1 MKSKTRNIFFFV
13 GLIFVILMIL
23 TFKVSFTELWQ
34 QITHAGYWLVA
45 IIGMWVPLYIMNT
58 WTWRTIL
65 KGSGDTMVPFWKL
78 FKVTI
83 SGFALNYA
91 TPVGLMGGEP
101 YKIMEIKQYVGVQRA
116 SSSTVLFAMMHI
128 FSHFWYWV
136 TALIL
141 YLFFMP
147 VNFPIAVL
155 LAIVALFCVAGIY
168 LFLKGYKKGMVVKL
182 IRLIAKI
189 PGCKKWAIN
198 FAQKNAEDLNKI
210 DDQIAALHK
219 QNKKYFFI
227 SFFLEYFGRIL
238 QSFEI
243 FFMLML
249 FADSQPGIMLFIQS
263 LIILAFTSLFANML
277 FFIPLQIGGREGG
290 FAMVVSNLGMTMQVS
305 MSISIISR
313 VREIFWT
320 SLGLLLMKV
329 GNSKVAVD
337 KKDNDNS
344 ENEKRIDDMSV
355 NDEHIME
362 KSNDNSSGNMN

>member
-23 TFKVSFTELWQ
+23 TFKVSFTQLWQ
-34 QITHAGYWLVA
+34 HITQAGYWLIA

-58 WTWRTIL
+58 FTWRTIL
-65 KGSGDTMVPFWKL
+65 KGSGDVTVPFWKL

-141 YLFFMP
+141 YLLFMP
-147 VNFPIAVL
+147 INIPISIL
-155 LAIVALFCVAGIY
+155 LAIVALFCFAGIY
-168 LFLKGYKKGMVVKL
+168 LFLKGYKNGMVVKL
-182 IRLIAKI
+182 VNFVSKI
-189 PGCKKWAIN
+189 PGCKKWAAN
-198 FAQKNAEDLNKI
+198 FAEKNAEDLKKI

-227 SFFLEYFGRIL
+227 SLFLEYFGRIL

-249 FADSQPGIMLFIQS
+249 FADGQPGIMLFIQS
-263 LIILAFTSLFANML
+263 LIILAFTSLFANIL

-290 FAMVVSNLGMTMQVS
+290 FAMVVSNLGMTIQVS

-320 SLGLLLMKV
+320 SIGLLLMKI
-329 GNSKVAVD
+329 GNKTLDNKANDITDSKI
-337 KKDNDNS
+337 NITENS
-344 ENEKRIDDMSV
+344 D
-355 NDEHIME
+355 
-362 KSNDNSSGNMN
+362 

>member
-1 MKSKTRNIFFFV
+1 MKSSTRNIFFFI
-13 GLIFVILMIL
+13 GLVFVILMIL
-23 TFKVSFTELWQ
+23 TFKVSFRELWQ
-34 QITHAGYWLVA
+34 QICHAGYWLVA

-58 WTWRTIL
+58 FTWRTIL
-65 KGSGDTMVPFWKL
+65 LGSGDCNIPFWKL
-78 FKVTI
+78 LKVTI

-101 YKIMEIKQYVGVQRA
+101 YKIMEIKPYVGVQRA

-141 YLFFMP
+141 YLIFLP
-147 VNFPIAVL
+147 VNFFMGIL
-155 LAIVALFCVAGIY
+155 LSIVAVFCFAGIY
-168 LFLKGYKKGMVVKL
+168 LFVRGYRSGMVVKL
-182 IRLIAKI
+182 VRFVSKI
-189 PGCKKWAIN
+189 PGCRKWAKN
-198 FAQKNAEDLNKI
+198 FAEKNAEDLQKI
-210 DDQIAALHK
+210 DSQIAALHS
-219 QNKKYFFI
+219 QNKKYFFT

-249 FADSQPGIMLFIQS
+249 FADKDASVMLFVHS
-263 LIILAFTSLFANML
+263 LIILAFTSLFANLL

-290 FAMVVSNLGMTMQVS
+290 FMMVVSNLGMTVQVS

-320 SLGLLLMKV
+320 SLGLFIMKFGNKGPSSPADSSSNNLLPSDQQ
-329 GNSKVAVD
+329 GLDNEED
-337 KKDNDNS
+337 NHFKK
-344 ENEKRIDDMSV
+344 
-355 NDEHIME
+355 
-362 KSNDNSSGNMN
+362 

>member
-1 MKSKTRNIFFFV
+1 MKNKTRNIFFFV
-13 GLIFVILMIL
+13 GLAFVILMIL

-58 WTWRTIL
+58 FTWRTIL
-65 KGSGDTMVPFWKL
+65 KGSGDSNVPFWKL

-116 SSSTVLFAMMHI
+116 SSSTLLFAMMHI

-141 YLFFMP
+141 YLLFMP
-147 VNFPIAVL
+147 LNLPIAIL
-155 LAIVALFCVAGIY
+155 LSLVAAFCIAGIY
-168 LFLKGYKKGMVVKL
+168 LFLKGYKNGMVVKFVNFVK
-182 IRLIAKI
+182 KI
-189 PGCKKWAIN
+189 PGCKRWAAN
-198 FAQKNAEDLNKI
+198 FAEKNADDLKKI
-210 DDQIAALHK
+210 DEQIAALHK

-227 SFFLEYFGRIL
+227 SFLLEYFGRIL

-249 FADSQPGIMLFIQS
+249 FADGQAGIMLFIQS

-320 SLGLLLMKV
+320 ALGLILMKF
-329 GNSKVAVD
+329 GNKTIT
-337 KKDNDNS
+337 KT
-344 ENEKRIDDMSV
+344 
-355 NDEHIME
+355 
-362 KSNDNSSGNMN
+362 

>member
-13 GLIFVILMIL
+13 GLVFVVLMIL

-34 QITHAGYWLVA
+34 QITHARYWLVA

-58 WTWRTIL
+58 FTWRTIL
-65 KGSGDTMVPFWKL
+65 LGSGPCNIPFWKL
-78 FKVTI
+78 LKVTI

-101 YKIMEIKQYVGVQRA
+101 YKIMEIKPYVGVQRA

-136 TALIL
+136 TALVL
-141 YLFFMP
+141 YLIFMP
-147 VNFPIAVL
+147 INVFIGVL
-155 LAIVALFCVAGIY
+155 LTIVAVFCAAGIY
-168 LFLKGYKKGMVVKL
+168 LFVKGYKNGMVRKL
-182 IRLIAKI
+182 IRFVSKI
-189 PGCKKWAIN
+189 PGCRKWGRE
-198 FAQKNAEDLNKI
+198 FAENNAEDLEKI
-210 DDQIAALHK
+210 DGQIASLHS
-219 QNKKYFFI
+219 QNKKYFFT

-243 FFMLML
+243 FFMLIL
-249 FADSQPGIMLFIQS
+249 FTDSQPGIMLFVQS

-290 FAMVVSNLGMTMQVS
+290 FAMVVSDLGMTIQVS

-329 GNSKVAVD
+329 GTKV
-337 KKDNDNS
+337 KEEPHPQLPQNT
-344 ENEKRIDDMSV
+344 
-355 NDEHIME
+355 
-362 KSNDNSSGNMN
+362 